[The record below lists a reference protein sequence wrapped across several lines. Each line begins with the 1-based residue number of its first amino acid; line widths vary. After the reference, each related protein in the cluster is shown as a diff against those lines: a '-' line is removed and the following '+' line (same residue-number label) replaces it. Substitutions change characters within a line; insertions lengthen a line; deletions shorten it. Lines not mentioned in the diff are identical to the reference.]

1 MLVMKRFFLLC
12 LLALPFTLAAEE
24 PVEVSGIYPHLAS
37 FNNNGE
43 CGIGAVVP
51 WAGKLWWITYPPH
64 LTHGSKDQLY
74 SIAPDMQTLEMA
86 PESVG
91 GTHACRMIH
100 QESNQL
106 IIGPYFIDAEG
117 HVRAVDVKT
126 QRVGRMTAIARHLT
140 DPANLVYFYDMEGA
154 VYEVNV
160 HSLEVKKL
168 FTKPVPGWHG
178 KGAYTA
184 QGRLVIANNGE
195 EPVGGIKMENLAAL
209 PRKTVEDRGVLAE
222 YDGKD
227 WRIIERRQFTDVTGP
242 GGIHGSPDD
251 EAPLWTIGWDK
262 RSVIL
267 KLLNGGEWSTFR
279 LPKGSLSFDPWHGWY
294 TEWPR
299 IREVNDG
306 KFLMDMH
313 GQFFNFPR
321 TFSHA
326 NTAGIR
332 PLATHLRYV
341 PDFCAWGDKL
351 VIASDDTSIMRNP
364 LAGQSQSNLWFGKL
378 DDLKTWG
385 PTAGWGGVW
394 VDDTVKAG
402 VPSDPFQFAGWQNR
416 DLHLANDG
424 DTPVAF
430 TIELDANGNGTW
442 QTLETIA
449 MAAHSSTHREI
460 PASTQAEWVR
470 LKTDADTKAT
480 AYFHCWNPNPHPA
493 STTITQIDPAKSA
506 LIRPAQGNRNL
517 QVVTPDGYYE
527 VDETL
532 AFTAKDQP
540 GGLEKTL
547 PKLQIPVVATVD
559 AASAIVT
566 DHLGRR
572 WRLPKTEA
580 AYDAPATPLRAV
592 REVESE
598 RFLGNIHGILYEI
611 PRATGKGD
619 LDPPDFQKM
628 KPLATHRSALVDFC
642 TWRGLLVLSGGAA
655 VPGAGRTITSA
666 DGKVALWFGKTD
678 DLWRFGKAVGEGGPW
693 KDTDVRADAPSEP
706 YLMTNFDRK
715 SVTLSHDGAQ
725 PVNFKIEVDALANG
739 TWREYAKLAVKP
751 GEALRHEFPTGFG
764 AHWVRVTADAA
775 IKATATFHYE

>member
-1 MLVMKRFFLLC
+1 MKRFLL
-12 LLALPFTLAAEE
+12 LLALILPFTLLAEE
-24 PVEVSGIYPHLAS
+24 PVQVSGIYPHLAS

-64 LTHGSKDQLY
+64 LTHGSTDKLN
-74 SIAPDMQTLEMA
+74 SITPDMRTLEMA

-100 QESNQL
+100 RESNQL

-126 QRVGRMTAIARHLT
+126 QLVGRMTAIARHLT

-154 VYEVNV
+154 LYEVNV

-195 EPVGGIKMENLAAL
+195 EPVGGIKIENLAEL
-209 PRKTVEDRGVLAE
+209 PPKTNEDRGVLAE

-242 GGIHGSPDD
+242 GGINGSPDD
-251 EAPLWTIGWDK
+251 KSPLWTIGWDK

-267 KLLNGGEWSTFR
+267 KVLDGGEWSTFR
-279 LPKGSLSFDPWHGWY
+279 LPKGSLAFDPWHGWY

-306 KFLMDMH
+306 RFLMDMH
-313 GQFFNFPR
+313 GQFFDFPR
-321 TFSHA
+321 TFSRA

-378 DDLKTWG
+378 DDLKSWG

-416 DLHLANDG
+416 MLHLANDG
-424 DTPVAF
+424 GAPIAF
-430 TIELDANGNGTW
+430 TIEADENGSGSW
-442 QTLETIA
+442 KAIETISVPA
-449 MAAHSSTHREI
+449 RGSTHHEFS
-460 PASTQAEWVR
+460 ASTQAEWVR
-470 LKTDADTKAT
+470 IKTDADTKAT
-480 AYFHCWNPNPHPA
+480 AYFHCSNPNPHAP
-493 STTITQIDPAKSA
+493 STGTPQIDPAKSA

-517 QVVTPDGYYE
+517 QVVTPNGYYE

-532 AFTAKDQP
+532 SFTAKDQP

-547 PKLQIPVVATVD
+547 PRLQIPVVASVD
-559 AASAIVT
+559 AASVIVT

-572 WRLPKTEA
+572 WRLPKTDA

-642 TWRGLLVLSGGAA
+642 TWRGLLVMSGGAA
-655 VPGAGRTITSA
+655 VPGAGRTISSP
-666 DGKVALWFGKTD
+666 DGKVSLWFGKTD

-725 PVNFKIEVDALANG
+725 SVNFKIEVDALANG
-739 TWREYAKLAVKP
+739 TWREYATLAVKP
-751 GEALRHEFPTGFG
+751 GETLQHEFPTGFG
-764 AHWVRVTADAA
+764 AHWVRVRADAA
-775 IKATATFHYE
+775 VKATATFHYE